1 MSMEFW
7 YGAIFSAVLFLM
19 GSIISVFSSDL
30 RAYFLTWQKDKTLRG
45 LDLRIRKAEFEL
57 SRHERLASD
66 PVAATAFFWSGL
78 YLLITMVLLFALL
91 GFLLFQIDSA
101 LFCHFGTGFVIVAWF
116 IVYMLANMLH
126 RRADTL
132 RDSQTYVSTLK
143 QHIKK
148 LKARLPN

>member
-66 PVAATAFFWSGL
+66 PAAATAFFWSGL
-78 YLLITMVLLFALL
+78 YLLITITLLLAML
-91 GFLLFQIDSA
+91 GFLASQINSA
-101 LFCHFGTGFVIVAWF
+101 LFRHFGTGFVIVTWL
-116 IVYMLANMLH
+116 IVYTLAHVLH
-126 RRADTL
+126 RQADAL
-132 RDSQTYVSTLK
+132 RDSQTYVSALK
-143 QHIKK
+143 QHIRN
-148 LKARLPN
+148 LKARLPH